1 MIAAL
6 GAGLVF
12 AGLFATIVALRARA
26 VRRVHNLR
34 ELVELSYIDDESVL
48 GPRQRSQLLV
58 RSGMVAERAMSQG
71 LVERIRNKVE
81 RSDWTVGPGE
91 FVAVS
96 VGAAL
101 IGLML
106 GTAGGSTPLGVL
118 LASAGLATPVLLV
131 NRSVE
136 RRRSRFEEQFPD
148 VLDLL
153 AASLESGASVQQ
165 AIELVVAEADDPAAA
180 EFARVLS
187 ATRLG
192 ASLVDGL
199 QAMAERIGSR
209 DLTWT
214 VQAIVVQQRTG
225 GRLADVLRTV
235 AEFMRGREELR
246 RELKALTAEGKLSA
260 YILGALPFAIAG
272 AILLLNPEYLTP
284 LFTTLPGLVM
294 IGGACLLVVI
304 GFVVMFKIIKVE
316 V

>member
-1 MIAAL
+1 VIAGL
-6 GAGLVF
+6 GAALVF
-12 AGLFATIVALRARA
+12 AGVLATIVAVRARA
-26 VRRVHNLR
+26 MRRVHNLR
-34 ELVELSYIDDESVL
+34 QLVELSYVDEEVL
-48 GPRQRSQLLV
+48 GPRQRSQLLAA
-58 RSGMVAERAMSQG
+58 SGMVAERALSQG
-71 LVERIRNKVE
+71 LIERIRDKVE

-96 VGAAL
+96 IGAGL
-101 IGLML
+101 VGLML
-106 GTAGGSTPLGVL
+106 GSAGGSTPLGVL
-118 LASAGLATPVLLV
+118 LALAGLGTPALLV

-153 AASLESGASVQQ
+153 AASLESGASIQQ
-165 AIELVVAEADDPAAA
+165 AIELVVAEADDPAAT

-187 ATRLG
+187 VTRLG

-199 QAMAERIGSR
+199 RAMAERIGSR

-225 GRLADVLRTV
+225 GKLADVLRTV

-246 RELKALTAEGKLSA
+246 RELRALTAEGKLSA

-272 AILLLNPEYLTP
+272 AIMLFNPGYLTP
-284 LFTTLPGLVM
+284 LFTTLPGLAMV
-294 IGGACLLVVI
+294 GGACALVAI